1 MSSLIAELIA
11 EKSSLDIIHIDE
23 KKINVALRK
32 ELWKIKIPI
41 DKRCNDVLR
50 KRGINRLISIHLS
63 LNNFFQ

>member
-11 EKSSLDIIHIDE
+11 DNSSVDITFIDE

-32 ELWKIKIPI
+32 ELWKIEIPTG
-41 DKRCNDVLR
+41 KRCYHVLR
-50 KRGINRLISIHLS
+50 KREINRLISIHLS